1 MKNKNT
7 KTVNLKPIWLYID
20 FKNNVPYKQF
30 YFIYQLESSSRGAAR
45 PRGRGGVAARRGGE
59 LRLMSLDGSGAVLNT
74 STNTDAS
81 TD

>member
-1 MKNKNT
+1 MLPINNFINYI
-7 KTVNLKPIWLYID
+7 NL
-20 FKNNVPYKQF
+20 NHAA
-30 YFIYQLESSSRGAAR
+30 RGAAR

-59 LRLMSLDGSGAVLNT
+59 LRLMSLDGSGAVLNS